1 MKKIVALFIGLFVLV
16 GCSTLKV
23 NVDYD
28 ESFAFEKQ
36 NSFIIKHNTKEGD
49 DTLTNDRIIN
59 SLAKN
64 LQMKNYEKVDKND
77 ADLIFVFHTS
87 VKDKMDLQTDYNY
100 MGFSRYR
107 FGGGMT
113 TTTTSYNYTEGT
125 LIIDA
130 LNPKNE
136 KIVWRV
142 IGTMELKEI
151 KSPKEKKEKIDKL
164 VSKLMEKFPIHNK

>member
-1 MKKIVALFIGLFVLV
+1 MKILIAFVSLVLLV
-16 GCSTLKV
+16 GCTTLKI

-36 NSFIIKHNTKEGD
+36 SSFVIKHNTKEGD

-59 SLAKN
+59 AIRGN
-64 LQMKNYEKVDKND
+64 LEVKNYKENDKD
-77 ADLIFVFHTS
+77 EADLIFVFHTS
-87 VKDKMDLQTDYNY
+87 VKDKMELQTDYNH
-100 MGFSRYR
+100 MGFGRYR

-130 LNPKNE
+130 LNPKNQ

-142 IGTMELKEI
+142 VGTMELKEI
-151 KSPKEKKEKIDKL
+151 KTPKEKEDSINKIVAKL
-164 VSKLMEKFPIHNK
+164 LKSFPLHKK

>member
-1 MKKIVALFIGLFVLV
+1 MKKITVLFIGLFLLV
-16 GCSTLKV
+16 GCSTLKI

-28 ESFAFEKQ
+28 ESFAFKDK
-36 NSFIIKHNTKEGD
+36 NSFVIKHKDKAGD

-59 SLAKN
+59 SLIADLKS
-64 LQMKNYEKVDKND
+64 KNYKKVSQNE

-87 VKDKMDLQTDYNY
+87 VKDKMELQTDYNT
-100 MGFSRYR
+100 MGFGRYR

-113 TTTTSYNYTEGT
+113 TTTTSYNYVEGT

-142 IGTMELKEI
+142 VGTMEIKGI
-151 KSPKEKKEKIDKL
+151 KSPKEKEEKINKL
-164 VSKLMEKFPIHNK
+164 ILKLMKKFPIHKN